1 MRHRSKPR
9 SRRLPLA
16 VPGLLTTWGWMAV
29 CGLASVSATIAAETV
44 IAAETADQEPPA
56 KTADQ
61 EPPAAESQEPPAAEL
76 IEKLGSPSY
85 ATRVRARE
93 ALQRRGLS
101 AFDALQAALS
111 HPDAEIAKSARRL
124 VGSLWVRWAEP
135 GDPPAV
141 EETLEQYGAQSERD
155 RASRIE
161 LLGELPGG
169 VGLPALARLARYEP
183 SLRLSE
189 RAALVLMRHPLDADA
204 ERRAAL
210 ARSVRKA
217 IGENDRAASR
227 WLRVYAGDLAEDRFA
242 AERWRELIAEQRELV
257 EKAASELATDA
268 SVTQLV
274 RVAAT
279 RGAAA
284 GERDEAIRIVTEHL
298 DLIPG
303 QLRDLIE
310 ASSWALDNGL
320 QPIVLALFEKHRE
333 LFDRQP
339 LLLYAA
345 AEAHVRAGDDENAES
360 LAEQAI
366 RINALPTNPED
377 RDQLSEKELEEM
389 AHARREIGEELASRG
404 LFEWAE
410 REFRHV
416 VETLDVT
423 SVSGAFTRV
432 KLARMLGELRKHE
445 EVVELLEPLI
455 TRLEQDDQL
464 NRQLN
469 NAMFA
474 NTIRSDQEFHR
485 GLALVRQGREEAA
498 APVLEKAWDLSNPPN
513 IDILIAMYRLPGDEE
528 RKGQIRE
535 TLERTIRV
543 SETDIRNA
551 EIKSRQMGQFG
562 FGDEQLASELNQYAW
577 LVSNTEGDYRK
588 ALRYSQRSLELS
600 PDEPALLDTCARC
613 HFAVGEI
620 AEAVRVQRKAV
631 RLQPHSPPMER
642 QLEAFERALA
652 EKADTPNSPPAAP

>member
-1 MRHRSKPR
+1 MCHRPKPR
-9 SRRLPLA
+9 SWWLLIPASLLA
-16 VPGLLTTWGWMAV
+16 TAASAV
-29 CGLASVSATIAAETV
+29 AAE
-44 IAAETADQEPPA
+44 APDR
-56 KTADQ
+56 
-61 EPPAAESQEPPAAEL
+61 EPPAAEL

-101 AFDALQAALS
+101 AFDALQEALS

-141 EETLEQYGAQSERD
+141 RETLEQYGAQSERE

-161 LLGELPGG
+161 LLGELPGA

-183 SLRLSE
+183 NLRLSE
-189 RAALVLMRHPLDADA
+189 RAALVLMRHPLDENDD
-204 ERRAAL
+204 RRETL
-210 ARSVRKA
+210 ARSVHRVV
-217 IGENDRAASR
+217 GENDRAASR
-227 WLRVYAGDLAEDRFA
+227 WLRVYADDLADDRFA
-242 AERWRELIAEQRELV
+242 ADRWRSLITDQRELV
-257 EKAASELATDA
+257 EKAASEFATEA

-284 GERDEAIRIVTEHL
+284 GARDEAIRIVTEHL
-298 DLIPG
+298 DLIPA
-303 QLRDLIE
+303 QRHELIE
-310 ASSWALDNGL
+310 ASSWALDHGL
-320 QPIVLALFEKHRE
+320 HPVVLALLEQHRE

-345 AEAHVRAGDDENAES
+345 AEAHVRAGDHDQAES
-360 LAEQAI
+360 LAKQALQ
-366 RINALPTNPED
+366 INALPAAPED
-377 RDQLSEKELEEM
+377 RDQLSEKQLEEM

-404 LFEWAE
+404 LFGWAE
-410 REFRHV
+410 REYRHV

-432 KLARMLGELRKHE
+432 KLARMLGELRKHR
-445 EVVELLEPLI
+445 EVVELLDPLI
-455 TRLEQDDQL
+455 TRLEQDEQL

-485 GLALVRQGREEAA
+485 ALALIRQGREEAA

-513 IDILIAMYRLPGDEE
+513 IDILIAMYRLPGDNQWKE
-528 RKGQIRE
+528 RVRE

-600 PDEPALLDTCARC
+600 PNESALLDTCARC

-620 AEAVRVQRKAV
+620 AEAVQVQRKAV

-642 QLEAFERALA
+642 QLEEFEKALA
-652 EKADTPNSPPAAP
+652 EKTDEPASPETGS